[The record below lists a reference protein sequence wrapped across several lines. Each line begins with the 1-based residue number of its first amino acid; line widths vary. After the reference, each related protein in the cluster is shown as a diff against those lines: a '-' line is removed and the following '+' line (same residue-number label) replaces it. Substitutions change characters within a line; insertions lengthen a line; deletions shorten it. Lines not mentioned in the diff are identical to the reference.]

1 LIVYGPDIDE
11 ITRHELFGV
20 GVSGQKR
27 TNERH
32 RPGPDMRLQMELL
45 KQTFQEL
52 GPQALAFFDQ
62 LVGSRRCG
70 KLEARKILR
79 LLGTYRPE
87 DLVKALVRAT
97 QYRAFSYSA
106 VERILAALAEPRTA
120 MEALQ
125 EEARQH
131 LDDIL
136 RETPVPPR
144 SGADYLTL
152 LDDATGLDTSD
163 DEPDDESGQ
172 PS

>member
-1 LIVYGPDIDE
+1 
-11 ITRHELFGV
+11 
-20 GVSGQKR
+20 
-27 TNERH
+27 
-32 RPGPDMRLQMELL
+32 
-45 KQTFQEL
+45 
-52 GPQALAFFDQ
+52 
-62 LVGSRRCG
+62 
-70 KLEARKILR
+70 
-79 LLGTYRPE
+79 
-87 DLVKALVRAT
+87 LVKALVRAT